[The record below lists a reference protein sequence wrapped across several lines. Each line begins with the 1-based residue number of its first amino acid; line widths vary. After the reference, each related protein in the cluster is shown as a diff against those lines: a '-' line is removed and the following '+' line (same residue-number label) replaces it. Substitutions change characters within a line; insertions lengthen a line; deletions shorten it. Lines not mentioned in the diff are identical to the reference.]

1 MLFVYSHK
9 NNKSRA
15 MHLIEQLVLYV
26 ILTVNLLNLSCFVDA
41 HGLKGG
47 ILDVFYQNYWEGVN
61 NFPKN
66 AHFII
71 FPQAGVLFT
80 LYLTHCVYLWFSF
93 LNEY

>member
-1 MLFVYSHK
+1 
-9 NNKSRA
+9 

-26 ILTVNLLNLSCFVDA
+26 ILIVNFLNLSCFVDT

-66 AHFII
+66 AHFG
-71 FPQAGVLFT
+71 ALLG
-80 LYLTHCVYLWFSF
+80 SF
-93 LNEY
+93 